1 LRKILVGAATAA
13 VAAATLL
20 VPGTASAQDMGTMA
34 ACDPDKHVRISVQKR
49 GNFIDGLGG
58 YFNCDQATTGYTIM
72 VQVKRTIGWY
82 DHVERSG
89 VWPTNKYAVT
99 TYTCDGSKTKTYRA
113 LIKGGVGTHAWVHTS
128 NSIKVAC
135 G

>member
-1 LRKILVGAATAA
+1 MKRILGTAA
-13 VAAATLL
+13 AAAITVTTLL
-20 VPGTASAQDMGTMA
+20 VPATASAQDMGTMA
-34 ACDPDKHVRISVQKR
+34 ACDPDKNVRISVQIR

-72 VQVKRTIGWY
+72 LQKKRTIGWY
-82 DHVERSG
+82 DHVVRSG

-99 TYTCDGSKTKTYRA
+99 TYTCNGTKSSKWRA
-113 LIKGGVGTHAWVHTS
+113 LIQGGVGNHAWVKTS
-128 NSIKVAC
+128 NSITVAC